1 MNQDMVD
8 PDMLDAFDV
17 FKVGIRF
24 DGLPV
29 LSRDG
34 RMPID
39 ETVVWMVDAP
49 GEETTVGELSKL
61 TDFEWVAEPQV
72 WVPPKSM
79 QAATDMVVDPALDVV
94 VDVAVDPAV
103 DTAVDPL
110 AGMPMPGTP
119 AFDQVQ
125 DAVQLNDVEQIEIVQ
140 AIESAEDRIGQLEGL
155 IAQSLLSTVTDHMF
169 DGETAV
175 VASAAFVASI
185 GDSNSDEIFARLAAL
200 PKDLPVDLM
209 TRVDDVIERLTA
221 IEEQVSK
228 MMLDDVSDE
237 ELPQG
242 SGSDFVD
249 ETVVNVDD
257 PMGKKKLKP

>member
-1 MNQDMVD
+1 MNHDMVD

-79 QAATDMVVDPALDVV
+79 QAATDMAVDPALDVV
-94 VDVAVDPAV
+94 VDVAVDPAL
-103 DTAVDPL
+103 DSAVDPL
-110 AGMPMPGTP
+110 AGMPMP
-119 AFDQVQ
+119 
-125 DAVQLNDVEQIEIVQ
+125 
-140 AIESAEDRIGQLEGL
+140 
-155 IAQSLLSTVTDHMF
+155 
-169 DGETAV
+169 
-175 VASAAFVASI
+175 
-185 GDSNSDEIFARLAAL
+185 
-200 PKDLPVDLM
+200 
-209 TRVDDVIERLTA
+209 
-221 IEEQVSK
+221 
-228 MMLDDVSDE
+228 
-237 ELPQG
+237 
-242 SGSDFVD
+242 
-249 ETVVNVDD
+249 
-257 PMGKKKLKP
+257 

>member
-1 MNQDMVD
+1 MDELN
-8 PDMLDAFDV
+8 MLDAFDV
-17 FKVGIRF
+17 YKVGIRF

-39 ETVVWMVDAP
+39 ETVVWMADAP

-61 TDFEWVAEPQV
+61 TDFEWIAEPQI

-79 QAATDMVVDPALDVV
+79 QAATDMVVEPTMDVVVEPTMDATVDPALD
-94 VDVAVDPAV
+94 
-103 DTAVDPL
+103 TAPDPL

-119 AFDQVQ
+119 EFDQVQ

-175 VASAAFVASI
+175 VASAAFIASI
-185 GDSNSDEIFARLAAL
+185 GDSNSDEIFAKLAAL

-209 TRVDDVIERLTA
+209 SRVESVIERLTA
-221 IEEQVSK
+221 IEEQVSQ
-228 MMLDDVSDE
+228 MMLDDISDE

-242 SGSDFVD
+242 SGTDFVD

>member
-1 MNQDMVD
+1 MVD
-8 PDMLDAFDV
+8 PNMPMDQGIVDPTLLDQFDV

-39 ETVVWMVDAP
+39 ETVVWMVDKP

-61 TDFEWVAEPQV
+61 TDFEWVAEPQI
-72 WVPPKSM
+72 WVPPQPK
-79 QAATDMVVDPALDVV
+79 QA
-94 VDVAVDPAV
+94 AVDPNAV
-103 DTAVDPL
+103 DPNADPL

-119 AFDQVQ
+119 EFQQVQ
-125 DAVQLNDVEQIEIVQ
+125 EAAKLNDVEQIEVVQ
-140 AIESAEDRIGQLEGL
+140 AIESAESRIGQLEGL

-175 VASAAFVASI
+175 VASAAFIESL
-185 GDSNSDEIFARLAAL
+185 GDSSSDEIFARLAAL
-200 PKDLPVDLM
+200 PQDLPVDLM
-209 TRVDDVIERLTA
+209 TRVDGVIERLTA
-221 IEEQVSK
+221 VEEQVSN
-228 MMLDDVSDE
+228 MMLDNVSDE
-237 ELPQG
+237 QMPKG
-242 SGSDFVD
+242 SGTDYVD
-249 ETVVNVDD
+249 ETVVNITD